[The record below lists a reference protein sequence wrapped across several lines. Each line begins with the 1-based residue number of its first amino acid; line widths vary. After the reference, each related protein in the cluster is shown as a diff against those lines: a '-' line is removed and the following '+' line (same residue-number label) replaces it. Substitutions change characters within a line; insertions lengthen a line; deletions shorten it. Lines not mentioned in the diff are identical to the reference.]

1 MVVNTL
7 VPVQVLRI
15 VLFLGSF
22 ELPECWKVAQ
32 ASSAAKFMLFALLPS
47 KTNFSVV
54 ISLTE
59 NEETDIQV
67 W

>member
-7 VPVQVLRI
+7 VPVQVLRF

-32 ASSAAKFMLFALLPS
+32 ASSAAKFMLFCFTPKQNQLLS
-47 KTNFSVV
+47 CDQ
-54 ISLTE
+54 L
-59 NEETDIQV
+59 D
-67 W
+67 